1 MTVWFLAD
9 CVNRIKSFGDVMK
22 QSAKIALSAAALGAA
37 LLASVPASAQQVT
50 LMTGPQ
56 GGVWVPLGG
65 ALKGMWEKAIPGLQI
80 TAQPGAGVANVIG
93 VEQNKAQIGFSNSSS
108 AVDGALGVPPFKQ
121 KSTNVCQMTNIYPQ
135 YFQVV
140 ATNSS
145 NVNSF
150 ADIKGKRL
158 VAQSK
163 GNTAEAITASILK
176 LNGFDYSGL
185 SRMNFQASYT
195 DAVAMMKDGH
205 VDVFT
210 LGTTAP
216 ASAVMDLASAR
227 DIKLVPVDDKTMD
240 GMRKMNAGYSKLII
254 KAGTYPKQDK
264 DVPVI
269 GYQTHLIVR
278 CDMPEQAVYQ
288 MVRTMAE
295 NIPAMSAVNKA
306 IGELTPKM
314 MAADAGIPMHPG
326 AIKYFKEVGAL

>member
-1 MTVWFLAD
+1 
-9 CVNRIKSFGDVMK
+9 MK
-22 QSAKIALSAAALGAA
+22 QSAKLALSAVALGAA
-37 LLASVPASAQQVT
+37 LLGAAPASAQQIT

-93 VEQNKAQIGFSNSSS
+93 VEQGKAQIGFSNSSS
-108 AVDGALGVPPFKQ
+108 AVDGAMGVPPFKQ
-121 KSTNVCQMTNIYPQ
+121 KSTKVCQMTNIYPQ

-145 NVNSF
+145 NINSY

-163 GNTAEAITASILK
+163 GNTAEAITAAILK

-195 DAVAMMKDGH
+195 DAVSMMKDGH

-216 ASAVMDLASAR
+216 ASAVMDLASGR

-278 CDMPEQAVYQ
+278 CDMPEDVVYK
-288 MVRTMAE
+288 MVKTMAE
-295 NIPAMSAVNKA
+295 NVPAMAAVNKA
-306 IGELTPKM
+306 IGSLTPKM

-326 AIKYFKEVGAL
+326 AAKYFKEVGAL

>member
-1 MTVWFLAD
+1 
-9 CVNRIKSFGDVMK
+9 MK
-22 QSAKIALSAAALGAA
+22 QSAKIALSAVAIGAA
-37 LLASVPASAQQVT
+37 LLATAPASAQQIT

-93 VEQNKAQIGFSNSSS
+93 VEQGKAQIGFSNSSS
-108 AVDGALGVPPFKQ
+108 AVDGAMGVPPFKQ
-121 KSTNVCQMTNIYPQ
+121 KSTKVCQMANIYPQ

-145 NVNSF
+145 NINSY

-163 GNTAEAITASILK
+163 GNTAEAITAAILK

-195 DAVAMMKDGH
+195 DAVSMMKDGH

-216 ASAVMDLASAR
+216 ASAVMDLASGR

-278 CDMPEQAVYQ
+278 CDMPDDVVYK
-288 MVRTMAE
+288 MVKTMAE
-295 NIPAMSAVNKA
+295 NIPSMAAVNKA

-326 AIKYFKEVGAL
+326 AAKYFKEVGAL

>member
-1 MTVWFLAD
+1 
-9 CVNRIKSFGDVMK
+9 MK
-22 QSAKIALSAAALGAA
+22 QTTKFALSAVALGIA
-37 LLASVPASAQQVT
+37 LLATTPASAQQVT

-93 VEQNKAQIGFSNSSS
+93 VEQGKAQVGFSNSSS
-108 AVDGALGVPPFKQ
+108 AVDGAMGVPPFKQ
-121 KSTNVCQMTNIYPQ
+121 KSTNVCQMANIYPQ

-140 ATNSS
+140 ATASS
-145 NVNSF
+145 NINSY

-163 GNTAEAITASILK
+163 GNTAEAITAAVLK

-185 SRMNFQASYT
+185 ARMNFQASYT
-195 DAVAMMKDGH
+195 DAVSMMKDGH

-216 ASAVMDLASAR
+216 ASAVMDLASGR
-227 DIKLVPVDDKTMD
+227 DIKLVPVDDKTME
-240 GMRKMNAGYSKLII
+240 GMRKMNGGYSKLII

-278 CDMPEQAVYQ
+278 CDMPEDVVYK
-288 MVRTMAE
+288 MVKTMAE
-295 NIPAMSAVNKA
+295 NIPAMAAVNKA

-326 AIKYFKEVGAL
+326 AAKYFKEVGAM

>member
-1 MTVWFLAD
+1 
-9 CVNRIKSFGDVMK
+9 MK

-37 LLASVPASAQQVT
+37 LLASAPAFSQQVT
-50 LMTGPQ
+50 MMTGPQ

-93 VEQNKAQIGFSNSSS
+93 VEQDKAQIGFSNSSS

-121 KSTNVCQMTNIYPQ
+121 KSTKVCQMTNIYPQ

-145 NVNSF
+145 NINSY

-278 CDMPEQAVYQ
+278 CDMPDQVVYQ
-288 MVRTMAE
+288 MVKTMAE

-326 AIKYFKEVGAL
+326 AVKYFKEVGAL